1 MLVHQGEGEMKFLI
15 PSYQSPV
22 TTNQLYIHLAEDDL
36 LSGYPESRSFLFYRQ
51 TQIGGTTWMRRLW
64 KMEYCYSTL
73 GFCQLCKRI

>member
-1 MLVHQGEGEMKFLI
+1 MHEGGELDPLI
-15 PSYQSPV
+15 PSHYK
-22 TTNQLYIHLAEDDL
+22 LYIHLAEDDL

-73 GFCQLCKRI
+73 GFRQLKKG

>member
-1 MLVHQGEGEMKFLI
+1 MHEGGELDPLI
-15 PSYQSPV
+15 PSHYK
-22 TTNQLYIHLAEDDL
+22 LYIHLAEDDL

-73 GFCQLCKRI
+73 GFRQL

>member
-1 MLVHQGEGEMKFLI
+1 MLWGGELDPLI
-15 PSYQSPV
+15 PSHYK
-22 TTNQLYIHLAEDDL
+22 LYIHLAEDDL

-73 GFCQLCKRI
+73 GFRQLCKRI

>member
-1 MLVHQGEGEMKFLI
+1 MLAHQGEGKMKFLI
-15 PSYQSPV
+15 PSHQSPL

-36 LSGYPESRSFLFYRQ
+36 FCGYPQSRSFLFYKE

-73 GFCQLCKRI
+73 GFRQLCKRI

>member
-1 MLVHQGEGEMKFLI
+1 MLWGGELDPLI
-15 PSYQSPV
+15 PSHYK
-22 TTNQLYIHLAEDDL
+22 LYIHLAEDDL

-73 GFCQLCKRI
+73 GFRQLKKG

>member
-1 MLVHQGEGEMKFLI
+1 MLWGGELDPLI
-15 PSYQSPV
+15 PSHYK
-22 TTNQLYIHLAEDDL
+22 LYIHLAEDDL

-73 GFCQLCKRI
+73 GFRQLCKST

>member
-1 MLVHQGEGEMKFLI
+1 MHEGGELDPLI
-15 PSYQSPV
+15 PSHYK
-22 TTNQLYIHLAEDDL
+22 LYIHLAEDDL

-73 GFCQLCKRI
+73 GFRQLCKST

>member
-1 MLVHQGEGEMKFLI
+1 MHEGGELDPLI
-15 PSYQSPV
+15 PSHYK
-22 TTNQLYIHLAEDDL
+22 LYIHLAEDDL

-73 GFCQLCKRI
+73 GFRQLCKRS

>member
-1 MLVHQGEGEMKFLI
+1 MHEGGELDPLI
-15 PSYQSPV
+15 PSHYK
-22 TTNQLYIHLAEDDL
+22 LYIHLAEDDL

-73 GFCQLCKRI
+73 GFRQLCKRIQRLGVGG

>member
-1 MLVHQGEGEMKFLI
+1 MHEGGGIGSLD
-15 PSYQSPV
+15 PSHYK
-22 TTNQLYIHLAEDDL
+22 LYIHLAEDDL

-73 GFCQLCKRI
+73 GFRQLCKST

>member
-1 MLVHQGEGEMKFLI
+1 MHEGGELDPLI
-15 PSYQSPV
+15 PSHYK
-22 TTNQLYIHLAEDDL
+22 LYIHLAEDDL

-73 GFCQLCKRI
+73 GFRQLCKRI

>member
-1 MLVHQGEGEMKFLI
+1 MHEGGELNPLI
-15 PSYQSPV
+15 PSHYK
-22 TTNQLYIHLAEDDL
+22 LYIHLAEDDL

-73 GFCQLCKRI
+73 GFRQLCKST